1 MLEKKTYKNG
11 QITHKIED
19 GTLTYYL
26 KSGLIK
32 ATGPYINELFEG
44 MWTFNR
50 IDGSLW
56 QIGNFKNN
64 LRHGKWI
71 RYHKDGY
78 IEKEMLFEN
87 DKEIKR

>member
-1 MLEKKTYKNG
+1 
-11 QITHKIED
+11 
-19 GTLTYYL
+19 
-26 KSGLIK
+26 
-32 ATGPYINELFEG
+32 

-71 RYHKDGY
+71 RYHKDGS

-87 DKEIKR
+87 DRNKKIKRVLICAGDLRLL